1 MEELLTECM
10 IEKLTDLQSTAIL
23 DSTESVEDAY
33 MCDCTGCIDACTGA
47 CEYNSTGDPDVTC
60 LVYFDDDIPS

>member
-10 IEKLTDLQSTAIL
+10 IEELTDLQSTAIL
-23 DSTESVEDAY
+23 DSTENVEEVY

-47 CEYNSTGDPDVTC
+47 CEYNKYRRSRRN
-60 LVYFDDDIPS
+60 LYSLFRR